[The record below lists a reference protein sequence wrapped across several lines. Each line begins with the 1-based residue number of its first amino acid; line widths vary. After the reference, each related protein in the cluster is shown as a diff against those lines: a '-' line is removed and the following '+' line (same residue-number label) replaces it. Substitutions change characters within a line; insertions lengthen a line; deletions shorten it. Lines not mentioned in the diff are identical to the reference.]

1 MNLSNPKFSSMD
13 FVTMN
18 GNNNSQNS
26 LSNKLNGI
34 EFIEKDLNLTSD
46 EKSLVTTMHS
56 FEKLA
61 ARRGSGYVF
70 IPSARYENSCPVPFD
85 MVIVNEAGLKAYN
98 KNANILTDTTYP
110 ENVADFFENYVTFY
124 ELKVLVN
131 GVVELNAIDLLMS
144 KLKYFQSQKVYTNN
158 NELISENNIIKA
170 IDFVNGLSSE
180 DKANYLDTNATRL
193 EKLALQQAKM
203 LFKKGKLDINVQT
216 LNTETQFEN

>member
-1 MNLSNPKFSSMD
+1 MNLSNPKFSSID

-85 MVIVNEAGLKAYN
+85 MVIVNEAGLKAYYEN
-98 KNANILTDTTYP
+98 PNILTDSK
-110 ENVADFFENYVTFY
+110 NVADFFEKYVTFY
-124 ELKVLVN
+124 ESKVLVN

-193 EKLALQQAKM
+193 EKLALQQAKL

-216 LNTETQFEN
+216 LNNETQFEN